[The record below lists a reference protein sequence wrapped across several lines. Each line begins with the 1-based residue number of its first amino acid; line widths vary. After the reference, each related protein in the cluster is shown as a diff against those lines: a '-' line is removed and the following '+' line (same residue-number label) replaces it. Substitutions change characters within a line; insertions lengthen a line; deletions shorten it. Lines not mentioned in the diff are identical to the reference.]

1 MSEGPSSP
9 PTSSEKFDRRK
20 DILRT
25 MFQLDRGDL
34 DFGLYRI
41 MNLKAEEVTNFLDND
56 LLPQIQTA
64 LAENAAGKQAEFG
77 KRIS

>member
-1 MSEGPSSP
+1 MSNGPASP
-9 PTSSEKFDRRK
+9 SASSEKFDRLK

-41 MNLKAEEVTNFLDND
+41 MNLKVEES
-56 LLPQIQTA
+56 
-64 LAENAAGKQAEFG
+64 
-77 KRIS
+77 RIFSTTTCCHR